1 MTYDK
6 REKIMKEEKT
16 VKEKKDGNEEE
27 TIKKAEKVKK
37 EKAAK
42 KEEIAKEAYK
52 TTEPPTVTENTN
64 NQGSKAATSIAVVA
78 LVVAFGLSFFN
89 YVFTNSVR
97 SEIQN
102 QNLDLERFQSSIDK
116 LERFQSSIEKLT
128 SNMKAE
134 VDKNR
139 QLLNTQI
146 ASSTEKFEKQ
156 RIQMENQRSQTEKM
170 NLTMG
175 FGEIV
180 KDLYPVLEIYCQHA
194 KIKTAK
200 VGANTVPIDCSFKN
214 KGKLKANIVPD
225 TLIMLG
231 GKDYSVINS
240 AIERIDNGEKASV
253 SPGSTSRKQYY
264 VVLTKNGA
272 ANIKNAAFKV
282 SFRAFTDA
290 SAIEMIKRRTN
301 KEITDKDLK
310 ELSEKSYTFTFQ
322 L

>member
-1 MTYDK
+1 
-6 REKIMKEEKT
+6 MKEEKT
-16 VKEKKDGNEEE
+16 VKEGKEDKEKELV
-27 TIKKAEKVKK
+27 KKAEKAEKAEKVEKEETVKK
-37 EKAAK
+37 EEKT
-42 KEEIAKEAYK
+42 EEVYK
-52 TTEPPTVTENTN
+52 TIESPTIAAPTN
-64 NQGSKAATSIAVVA
+64 SNGGGKAATSIAVVA

-97 SEIQN
+97 SEIQE
-102 QNLDLERFQSSIDK
+102 QNLDLEKFQA
-116 LERFQSSIEKLT
+116 SIEKLT
-128 SNMKAE
+128 SSMKAK

-139 QLLNTQI
+139 QLLDTQI

-170 NLTMG
+170 HLTMG

-180 KDLYPVLEIYCQHA
+180 KDLRPVLEIYCQDA
-194 KIKTAK
+194 KIRTAK

-214 KGKLKANIVPD
+214 IGNLKANIVPD

-231 GKDYSVINS
+231 GKDYSVIDS
-240 AIERIDNGEKASV
+240 AIERIDNGEKSSV
-253 SPGSTSRKQYY
+253 SPGKTSRRQYY

-272 ANIKNAAFKV
+272 ANIKNAAFKI

-301 KEITDKDLK
+301 KAITDKELE

-322 L
+322 P